1 MVLVTW
7 IKTIAFQGWCGSK
20 GRERSNCYNKDEA
33 VDPVCRLVS
42 DWIQGIFISSIIL
55 IILIKDHVWH
65 QADEK
70 KAGWH
75 QLSAAN
81 SGSWGRSCQG
91 CQVATF
97 TIMEILAI
105 VTVVIIKCQS
115 YHHLS
120 FPWLTGRS
128 VCCRTQ
134 LPLPRLGQGEHW
146 TLLFT
151 EWKHFTKFVQKK
163 WNFLGLIT
171 SLIWCM
177 PRGHSSIGEHDMI
190 IVTSVA
196 ITAMTGMLA
205 RAWRRASFL
214 RRVKTWPPLRR
225 IMKRW
230 MISDLLIRDKRSFKP
245 GGHGHCWGG

>member
-1 MVLVTW
+1 MILDTASTWLAAFSTGATMMMVLVTW

-115 YHHLS
+115 FIIIYYFHDWQGDLYAVKHN
-120 FPWLTGRS
+120 FH
-128 VCCRTQ
+128 CRG
-134 LPLPRLGQGEHW
+134 LVKVNSEHC
-146 TLLFT
+146 FSQN
-151 EWKHFTKFVQKK
+151 E
-163 WNFLGLIT
+163 
-171 SLIWCM
+171 
-177 PRGHSSIGEHDMI
+177 SISQNLCRKNEI
-190 IVTSVA
+190 
-196 ITAMTGMLA
+196 
-205 RAWRRASFL
+205 F
-214 RRVKTWPPLRR
+214 
-225 IMKRW
+225 
-230 MISDLLIRDKRSFKP
+230 
-245 GGHGHCWGG
+245 